1 MSIIYVEIS
10 PEYMAQIE
18 SEMTQPT
25 YVKPATTIANPTLF
39 KLHHEQ
45 GGLEFVDIE
54 EGYYIFPGCEPE
66 DGECY
71 DEGPFTDP
79 IIGEEYDEL
88 PF

>member
-1 MSIIYVEIS
+1 MSNYFV
-10 PEYMAQIE
+10 
-18 SEMTQPT
+18 
-25 YVKPATTIANPTLF
+25 NLTLF

-54 EGYYIFPGCEPE
+54 EGYYTFPGCEPE
-66 DGECY
+66 DGGCY
-71 DEGPFTDP
+71 EGSVIEP